1 VIILGLDAVVIFS
14 LPVPVKYYIIIQL
27 YSRMFS
33 FLFFKS
39 SHLEYGCAEKGKI
52 NGIAST

>member
-1 VIILGLDAVVIFS
+1 
-14 LPVPVKYYIIIQL
+14 
-27 YSRMFS
+27 MFS

-52 NGIAST
+52 NGIASTWAVIA